1 MDWFLYD
8 RDIRYER
15 VNGFLLETAHHTY
28 LTIHTYYIIHTALTR
43 FSAMFNFYTHKKHQ
57 KTYVF
62 LMLPGGIE
70 V

>member
-15 VNGFLLETAHHTY
+15 VNGFLPENTHHTY
-28 LTIHTYYIIHTALTR
+28 LNIYTYYVSALTR
-43 FSAMFNFYTHKKHQ
+43 FSAMFNFYTPEKHQ

-62 LMLPGGIE
+62 LVLPGGIG